1 LTKLEKLAKNFL
13 QKSQEIMTFAEGK
26 KITLNW
32 AVFCASGWR
41 AAAFASAVLLTSS
54 PVDTLLLVYVK

>member
-1 LTKLEKLAKNFL
+1 
-13 QKSQEIMTFAEGK
+13 MTFAEGK